1 MFLLGLDSMD
11 VADKSLLIRD
21 VMSSR
26 LVQTNLFCKR
36 FFTRV
41 VEVDRE
47 PLGVQYDILDIAAGD
62 LEFLRPMQELSRVV
76 GTKDRVASFKDPV
89 NSICRICNKIVL
101 WMK

>member
-1 MFLLGLDSMD
+1 MD
-11 VADKSLLIRD
+11 VAMD
-21 VMSSR
+21 VISSR
-26 LVQTNLFCKR
+26 LVQTNLFCKG
-36 FFTRV
+36 FFTR

-62 LEFLRPMQELSRVV
+62 FEFLRPTQELSRAV
-76 GTKDRVASFKDPV
+76 GTEDRVASFKDPV